1 MRTSGDSSGVGRWG
15 GARSWSAPGFRDPAA
30 FDSDHD
36 AGDEYGCWQRVAR
49 ARSPGALLG
58 GLSGKE
64 ASSCAPPGPGQLAAV
79 GPRDAAHLATASPQA
94 KEDALVFI
102 APLERQLGLRRTD
115 SLSLTEGWTGPI
127 LYLRGLAVAGLFQDR
142 LTSRRCSALVVP
154 AQKGQ
159 GRGRFRLQMVV
170 T

>member
-1 MRTSGDSSGVGRWG
+1 MGKWG
-15 GARSWSAPGFRDPAA
+15 GARSWSVPGFRDPAA

-49 ARSPGALLG
+49 AHSPGALLG
-58 GLSGKE
+58 GLFGKE
-64 ASSCAPPGPGQLAAV
+64 ASRCAHPGPGQLAAV
-79 GPRDAAHLATASPQA
+79 GPWAAAHLATASPQA
-94 KEDALVFI
+94 MEDALVFI

-115 SLSLTEGWTGPI
+115 SLSLTEGWTGHI
-127 LYLRGLAVAGLFQDR
+127 LYLRGPAVAGPFQDH
-142 LTSRRCSALVVP
+142 LTSWRCSALVVP

-159 GRGRFRLQMVV
+159 GRGRFSLKMVV